1 MLVDTTSFR
10 PRALLP
16 AERARVLAQA
26 AMKPGQAGSNARGR
40 HHVVSSRGLPMLWT
54 KDVQLRPVVVAIP
67 EESELQFLPSLLD
80 GFLKVGPPRLPEH
93 LAPVLVLCPPTSSS
107 QPWPSADSDV
117 IVAACDLE
125 ERPVLLA
132 AADLFL
138 ASSAETTRA
147 VYEAMATGLPV
158 IGTTGGSLERE
169 ITTGGHDANG
179 WLADRGDTDA
189 LARAI
194 VQACLYRPERLRRGT
209 AAAEQIRNQARRD
222 RNGQSSQ
229 TSLPTPRPTALL
241 GSGGERGSRGPACPT
256 AARGPAQPGS
266 LNPARTDTKESTS

>member
-26 AMKPGQAGSNARGR
+26 AIKPGQA
-40 HHVVSSRGLPMLWT
+40 SSRGLPTLWT
-54 KDVQLRPVVVAIP
+54 KDVQLRPVIIAIP

-93 LAPVLVLCPPTSSS
+93 LAPVLVLCPPTGTS
-107 QPWPSADSDV
+107 QSWPHAGSDV
-117 IVAACDLE
+117 IVASACDLE
-125 ERPVLLA
+125 ERQVLLA

-147 VYEAMATGLPV
+147 VHEAMATALPV

-179 WLADRGDTDA
+179 WLADRGDLDA

-209 AAAEQIRNQARRD
+209 AAAEHLRCQARRTT
-222 RNGQSSQ
+222 NSQ
-229 TSLPTPRPTALL
+229 PLGSTPSARPTTD
-241 GSGGERGSRGPACPT
+241 SR
-256 AARGPAQPGS
+256 RVV
-266 LNPARTDTKESTS
+266 